1 MVRKTIYFTL
11 LFLTSCGPMPD
22 DIAKQK
28 VQDKVSYDLIDPSS
42 AQFRN
47 VAVVGGW
54 VCGEVNA
61 KNRFGAYV
69 GFKPFY
75 GAYIDGA
82 EAIGHIYDSEDN
94 VSEAVY
100 GPIYSANCDD
110 AGNPRSDED
119 RLNAMQKSGTTK

>member
-1 MVRKTIYFTL
+1 MVRKSIYFTL
-11 LFLTSCGPMPD
+11 LLLTSCGPKPD
-22 DIAKQK
+22 EVAKQK

-47 VAVVGGW
+47 VTVVDGW

-69 GFKPFY
+69 GYKPFY
-75 GAYIDGA
+75 GTYIDGA
-82 EAIGHIYDSEDN
+82 EAIGHIYDSEDKL
-94 VSEAVY
+94 SEAVY

-110 AGNPRSDED
+110 AGAPRSGED
-119 RLNAMQKSGTTK
+119 RLRAMQEFGKSK